1 MTTKPIA
8 VIFVA
13 LCLCYDSATSA
24 AVLGSNGVRDI
35 CPDPQVITPCTCIVT
50 NADVDVD
57 CSAVSGSPQLH
68 DIFSAEPFP
77 LRVMNSLTIAD
88 SPQVTY
94 LYERFT
100 RGVAFRHI
108 QITGNSQLSDLS
120 TLSFMDSSAVLETI
134 DLSNNALS
142 DLVILD
148 TPGEFQN
155 ILSIDLSNNIIS
167 EALQNLECSPS
178 LTRIVLRNN
187 QIFAVGAEAFAKCT
201 AVTELDI
208 GENMFS
214 LLESM
219 VFDGLSALEKVYINN
234 CPNLNTIADGAFQA
248 SSVTNLKEI
257 QLSDNVN
264 LRNFNPNALPADN
277 LKIAIKNGGLTTLE
291 EDSFRSILD
300 VMVPGGGRIDVTV
313 NTLQIISTP
322 SPMIIFIMTIEEE
335 SNDGFFQP
343 YMDDLSCSKS
353 CDGFYVKNIIPKR
366 VLQEAKL
373 NIEITSN
380 PELSMISENTFGSS
394 ANILRSLDLN
404 SNALTSFV
412 LLDSSTYP
420 SLELLDL
427 GSNQISANIREFS
440 CSPALKTLRLHSN
453 LIPAIDAN
461 AFSTCGTL
469 ETLLVGGNSF
479 SVLSQ
484 DAFAGLTNI
493 KVIRVNVCPELTV
506 IQTGAFPIEVGS
518 VLERI
523 ELNGNPKLTIFEEDW
538 ITQTDLPCN
547 TRIEMMVSPLT
558 TLEQPSFEPIL
569 TTFMGA
575 GCGGLIDLMDTPIE
589 CDCDLSWLL
598 ENPGY
603 LIHVAGKCVNL
614 EGTPQIQDQDPT
626 DWSNS
631 CKSFACQFVHMYLCT
646 ASFLI
651 LSLSSESLSI
661 PVLYDEEFVVITDT
675 RPARAMCPVPEL
687 ISPCTC
693 DVSST
698 TGQVTVDCSDV
709 SSSAELEQIFVNEP
723 FPSFF
728 MDKFR
733 LSGNA
738 NVTYLLAESLH
749 NAAFVNI
756 EITWNPKLSVISE
769 NAFESSMT
777 TLKKLDL
784 AGNALTS
791 FVLFGTMVN
800 YDSLEYLSLADNDI
814 IDNIRTFSCSPVLK
828 TLDLHSNFIPAIDEY
843 AFSNC
848 GSLATLY
855 VSENAFSVLSRDA
868 FAGLPNIRSIY
879 VSKCPNLAVIQTG
892 AFPDVS
898 SSLTVLRIL
907 GDTCDIEIY
916 LMGSSQLATLEQ
928 ASFEPILATFL
939 SPMCEGFIDLEDSPI
954 RCDCDLSWLLTEPS
968 YLNHTV
974 GNCVNLDGAP
984 QIQDQDPTEWS
995 ASCESFVC
1003 QYFPM
1008 LCY

>member
-1 MTTKPIA
+1 MSRYLCIIA
-8 VIFVA
+8 SLLLSLSSESLSIPVLLDEEAVGI
-13 LCLCYDSATSA
+13 LDTPKAT
-24 AVLGSNGVRDI
+24 
-35 CPDPQVITPCTCIVT
+35 CPVPELITPCIC
-50 NADVDVD
+50 DVSSTTGELTVD
-57 CSAVSGSPQLH
+57 CSAVSSSSELEQ
-68 DIFSAEPFP
+68 IFLSEPFP
-77 LRVMNSLTIAD
+77 AVNMDNFRLVNN
-88 SPQVTY
+88 PYVTY
-94 LYERFT
+94 LLPESFHKT
-100 RGVAFRHI
+100 AF
-108 QITGNSQLSDLS
+108 
-120 TLSFMDSSAVLETI
+120 
-134 DLSNNALS
+134 
-142 DLVILD
+142 
-148 TPGEFQN
+148 
-155 ILSIDLSNNIIS
+155 
-167 EALQNLECSPS
+167 
-178 LTRIVLRNN
+178 
-187 QIFAVGAEAFAKCT
+187 K
-201 AVTELDI
+201 
-208 GENMFS
+208 
-214 LLESM
+214 
-219 VFDGLSALEKVYINN
+219 
-234 CPNLNTIADGAFQA
+234 
-248 SSVTNLKEI
+248 
-257 QLSDNVN
+257 
-264 LRNFNPNALPADN
+264 
-277 LKIAIKNGGLTTLE
+277 
-291 EDSFRSILD
+291 
-300 VMVPGGGRIDVTV
+300 
-313 NTLQIISTP
+313 
-322 SPMIIFIMTIEEE
+322 
-335 SNDGFFQP
+335 
-343 YMDDLSCSKS
+343 
-353 CDGFYVKNIIPKR
+353 
-366 VLQEAKL
+366 

-380 PELSMISENTFGSS
+380 PELSMISENTFESS
-394 ANILRSLDLN
+394 KDILRSLDLN

-538 ITQTDLPCN
+538 ITQT
-547 TRIEMMVSPLT
+547 
-558 TLEQPSFEPIL
+558 
-569 TTFMGA
+569 
-575 GCGGLIDLMDTPIE
+575 
-589 CDCDLSWLL
+589 
-598 ENPGY
+598 
-603 LIHVAGKCVNL
+603 
-614 EGTPQIQDQDPT
+614 
-626 DWSNS
+626 
-631 CKSFACQFVHMYLCT
+631 
-646 ASFLI
+646 SFLI

-769 NAFESSMT
+769 DAFKSSMT

-791 FVLFGTMVN
+791 FVLFDTMAN
-800 YDSLEYLSLADNDI
+800 YDSLEYLSLADNEI
-814 IDNIRTFSCSPVLK
+814 TDNIRTFSCSPVLE

-848 GSLATLY
+848 GTLAILF
-855 VSENAFSVLSRDA
+855 VGENPFSVLSRNA
-868 FAGLPNIRSIY
+868 FAELPNIRSIY
-879 VSKCPNLAVIQTG
+879 FSKSPNLAVIQTG
-892 AFPDVS
+892 TFPNMS
-898 SSLTVLRIL
+898 SSLQVIRAIDNSKLRIL
-907 GDTCDIEIY
+907 EPGWILGETCDTEIY
-916 LMGSSQLATLEQ
+916 LMGSQLATLEQ

-939 SPMCEGFIDLEDSPI
+939 SPMCEGFIDLEG
-954 RCDCDLSWLLTEPS
+954 E
-968 YLNHTV
+968 NF
-974 GNCVNLDGAP
+974 N
-984 QIQDQDPTEWS
+984 
-995 ASCESFVC
+995 F
-1003 QYFPM
+1003 M
-1008 LCY
+1008 